1 MQQEGTTPRYEITD
15 LQSLAEASALVPVG
29 NGKAIMV
36 YGLPFDQMMALF
48 SGYLTYLDEIL
59 DPAGNFVKTS
69 DLVARMLMEAP
80 ELVART
86 ICLACRYETSEKNLQ
101 WAANCVAG
109 VQTAIVIEAL
119 QLTFPDGELLGKF
132 WAQVEKLVGMFSS
145 QLALKLTVAASMGEQ
160 KATPTS

>member
-1 MQQEGTTPRYEITD
+1 MQEVTTPRYELTD
-15 LQSLAEASALVPVG
+15 LQSLAETSTPVPVG
-29 NGKAIMV
+29 NGKALMV

-69 DLVARMLMEAP
+69 DLVARMLTEAP
-80 ELVART
+80 ELIART
-86 ICLACRYETSEKNLQ
+86 ICLACRYETSEQNMK
-101 WAANCVAG
+101 WAANCAAG
-109 VQTAIVIEAL
+109 VQTAIVVEAL

-132 WAQVEKLVGMFSS
+132 WAQVEKLVGTFSN
-145 QLALKLTVAASMGEQ
+145 QLALKLTVAAAMGSQ